1 VLAVRNIDS
10 TLRNY
15 HVNFSCMRVLILPHY
30 LYDMHWRVVH
40 DDDDIMRYVSNVARA
55 VTLEYHFLTESASF
69 FTFNYDKKCAVSSWR
84 LLQSTSG

>member
-30 LYDMHWRVVH
+30 LYDMDWRVVH
-40 DDDDIMRYVSNVARA
+40 DDDDIMRYVSNVARGYFRISLSNRER
-55 VTLEYHFLTESASF
+55 VF